1 MASIRTSDG
10 TEIFYKD
17 WGPKTAQPIV
27 FHHGWPLSADDW
39 DNQMMFFYSHGYR
52 VVAHDRRGHGRS
64 AQTDTGNDMDIY
76 ASDVAALAGVLN
88 LQGCAS
94 SVETFATGVVV
105 GAVAGVTAVT
115 CAVVCH

>member
-1 MASIRTSDG
+1 MSRI
-10 TEIFYKD
+10 IKVL
-17 WGPKTAQPIV
+17 I
-27 FHHGWPLSADDW
+27 
-39 DNQMMFFYSHGYR
+39 
-52 VVAHDRRGHGRS
+52 
-64 AQTDTGNDMDIY
+64 
-76 ASDVAALAGVLN
+76 LAGVLN